1 MRYLHQVNGHGKGKT
16 VRRLDTAVSG
26 KPRNDP
32 SPPRRK
38 RRSPAEIRKLVLEA
52 AAEMFEAHGYGS
64 ATTAAIARRAD
75 VTEAQI
81 FRYFASKAALF
92 RAAIFE
98 PLNAH
103 FADFQARQGT
113 YAGEAGSY
121 RDQART
127 YITEL
132 QAFIATHSRML
143 QSLVVAEAY
152 DRRATGGVEGLEGLG
167 DYFARGAAMMVQR
180 MGDQADQ
187 ARVPPEVMVRVS
199 FAAVLG
205 CALFGDWMF
214 AESAARPEQIHDGV
228 IDFVIDGLNSNGD
241 AEGAPPPA

>member
-1 MRYLHQVNGHGKGKT
+1 MAQKRTKVLRQEKA
-16 VRRLDTAVSG
+16 LA
-26 KPRNDP
+26 DP
-32 SPPRRK
+32 ASARRK
-38 RRSPAEIRKLVLEA
+38 RRGADEIRARILEA
-52 AAEMFEAHGYGS
+52 AADLFETHGYGS

-103 FADFQARQGT
+103 FADFHARQLAI
-113 YAGEAGSY
+113 AGDGANY
-121 RDQART
+121 RNQART

-132 QAFIATHSRML
+132 QAFIALHSRML
-143 QSLVVAEAY
+143 MSLVVAEAY
-152 DRRATGGVEGLEGLG
+152 DRRVTGGVEGLEGLG
-167 DYFARGAAMMVQR
+167 DYFARGAAVMIAR
-180 MGDQADQ
+180 MGDRADA
-187 ARVPPEVMVRVS
+187 ARIAPEVMVRVS

-214 AESAARPEQIHDGV
+214 AQSTAAPEQVQDAV
-228 IDFVIDGLNSNGD
+228 IDFVIDGLNANAE
-241 AEGAPPPA
+241 AEGGALQP

>member
-1 MRYLHQVNGHGKGKT
+1 MATGRGNS
-16 VRRLDTAVSG
+16 VRRQESVVSG
-26 KPRNDP
+26 KTRNAP
-32 SPPRRK
+32 APARRK
-38 RRSPAEIRKLVLEA
+38 RRSPDEIRTRVLEA
-52 AAEMFEAHGYGS
+52 AAEVFETHGYGS

-75 VTEAQI
+75 VSEAQI
-81 FRYFASKAALF
+81 FRYFESKAALF

-103 FADFQARQGT
+103 FAEFQTRQQGV
-113 YAGEAGSY
+113 AEAGAY

-143 QSLVVAEAY
+143 QSLAVAEAY

-167 DYFARGAAMMVQR
+167 AYFARGAATMVQR
-180 MGDQADQ
+180 MGDRADK

-214 AESAARPEQIHDGV
+214 AESTATPAQIHDAV
-228 IDFVIDGLNSNGD
+228 IDFVIDGLNANAE
-241 AEGAPPPA
+241 AEGAAPLA

>member
-1 MRYLHQVNGHGKGKT
+1 MPRQE
-16 VRRLDTAVSG
+16 LDVPPGS
-26 KPRNDP
+26 DP
-32 SPPRRK
+32 TPARRK
-38 RRSPAEIRKLVLEA
+38 RRSPEEIRTRVLEA
-52 AAEMFEAHGYGS
+52 ASEVFETHGYGS

-81 FRYFASKAALF
+81 FRYFESKAALF

-103 FADFQARQGT
+103 FADFQARQQIV
-113 YAGEAGSY
+113 GEAGSF
-121 RDQART
+121 RDNAKS

-143 QSLVVAEAY
+143 MSLVVAEAY
-152 DRRATGGVEGLEGLG
+152 DRRATGGVERLDGLG
-167 DYFARGAAMMVQR
+167 DYFARGAAMMGQR
-180 MGDQADQ
+180 MGDKADL
-187 ARVPPEVMVRVS
+187 ARVAPEVMVRVS

-214 AESAARPEQIHDGV
+214 AESAVAPEQIHEGV
-228 IDFVIDGLNSNGD
+228 IDFVIDGLNAN
-241 AEGAPPPA
+241 AEAESGAGLPGADILFPRLS

>member
-1 MRYLHQVNGHGKGKT
+1 MPRHELT
-16 VRRLDTAVSG
+16 TS
-26 KPRNDP
+26 RND
-32 SPPRRK
+32 SASVRRK
-38 RRSPAEIRKLVLEA
+38 RRSPDEIRARVLEA
-52 AAEMFEAHGYGS
+52 AAEMFETHGYGS
-64 ATTAAIARRAD
+64 ATTAAIARQAD

-92 RAAIFE
+92 RAAIFT

-103 FADFQARQGT
+103 FVDFQARQ
-113 YAGEAGSY
+113 YHAAEAGSF
-121 RDQART
+121 RDNARI

-143 QSLVVAEAY
+143 MSLVVAEAY

-167 DYFARGAAMMVQR
+167 DYFARGAAMMYAR
-180 MGDQADQ
+180 MGDKADA
-187 ARVPPEVMVRVS
+187 ARVAPEVMVRVS

-214 AESAARPEQIHDGV
+214 AQGPASPAQFDAAV
-228 IDFVIDGLNSNGD
+228 IDFVIDGLNANAE
-241 AEGAPPPA
+241 AEGGLQ

>member
-1 MRYLHQVNGHGKGKT
+1 MRRQQAAIPE
-16 VRRLDTAVSG
+16 RLIG
-26 KPRNDP
+26 DP
-32 SPPRRK
+32 APARRK
-38 RRSPAEIRKLVLEA
+38 RRSSIDIRQRILEA
-52 AAEMFEAHGYGS
+52 AAEMFETNGYGS

-81 FRYFASKAALF
+81 FRYFDTKAALF

-103 FADFQARQGT
+103 FVEFQARQVAQ
-113 YAGEAGSY
+113 AGDY
-121 RDQART
+121 RDQARS

-143 QSLVVAEAY
+143 MSLVVAEAY
-152 DRRATGGVEGLEGLG
+152 DRRATGGVKGLAGMG

-180 MGDQADQ
+180 MGGHADK

-214 AESAARPEQIHDGV
+214 AENAATSSEIQDGV
-228 IDFVIDGLNSNGD
+228 IDFVIDGLNANAD
-241 AEGAPPPA
+241 AERNAP